1 MVPPPV
7 MMFQRLRVEA
17 PMTLRAIVNG
27 VAVKIA
33 GDGVDRALTAG
44 AGVKVLRMLGA
55 RASFTEASAH
65 RASHAKPHEGRWR
78 EYARKSRDA

>member
-1 MVPPPV
+1 VVPPPV

-44 AGVKVLRMLGA
+44 TGVEIRRMLGS
-55 RASFTEASAH
+55 RASFTKASA
-65 RASHAKPHEGRWR
+65 
-78 EYARKSRDA
+78 D

>member
-44 AGVKVLRMLGA
+44 TSV
-55 RASFTEASAH
+55 EI
-65 RASHAKPHEGRWR
+65 
-78 EYARKSRDA
+78 